1 MQTRPTDPATSMGV
15 LDKEE
20 FSSVSHVCKIN
31 ANAILHTSKPSSLS
45 RRDSNS
51 KPPPPYQKRCP
62 QRLITA
68 SLAVSRQILHSNVL
82 SWLLLSA
89 EAELLDPGPGAG
101 FSGAAAAAAAAEPE
115 AGGAA
120 AVAIE
125 RTGPL
130 KKKVLVGVTERLPN
144 SSRNVHRNKQE
155 PRRECG
161 SREEKTTTHRD

>member
-1 MQTRPTDPATSMGV
+1 M
-15 LDKEE
+15 
-20 FSSVSHVCKIN
+20 
-31 ANAILHTSKPSSLS
+31 
-45 RRDSNS
+45 
-51 KPPPPYQKRCP
+51 
-62 QRLITA
+62 
-68 SLAVSRQILHSNVL
+68 SRQILHSNVL

-101 FSGAAAAAAAAEPE
+101 FSGAAAAAAAEPE

-130 KKKVLVGVTERLPN
+130 KKKVLVGVTARLPN

-155 PRRECG
+155 PRRQCG

>member
-1 MQTRPTDPATSMGV
+1 M
-15 LDKEE
+15 
-20 FSSVSHVCKIN
+20 
-31 ANAILHTSKPSSLS
+31 
-45 RRDSNS
+45 
-51 KPPPPYQKRCP
+51 
-62 QRLITA
+62 
-68 SLAVSRQILHSNVL
+68 SRQILHSNVL

-101 FSGAAAAAAAAEPE
+101 FSGAAAAAAAAVEPE

-130 KKKVLVGVTERLPN
+130 KKKVLVGVTARLPN